1 MTLVSEPKVCVWG
14 GLSLLESMAKK
25 HTERISI
32 QKGVQIDEEVF
43 QM

>member
-25 HTERISI
+25 THRKN
-32 QKGVQIDEEVF
+32 QYPKGGSNR
-43 QM
+43 